1 MEKKT
6 YEEPSIKKV
15 EFDFRERI
23 AASMC
28 NQPNICPDIYD

>member
-1 MEKKT
+1 MEKKI

-15 EFDFRERI
+15 EFDFSERI

-28 NQPNICPDIYD
+28 EQPGICPDIAY